1 MPSHGAFPA
10 EEFGSGSR
18 PTPLIDAPAWLKA
31 RAAGQDADGDRAT
44 LTPSD
49 RAFLES
55 PPTYEE
61 GGSLPPP
68 SLAPPAVAPPS
79 TARRVLSLLL
89 FVVIAGAAS
98 AVLVLAVMR
107 YLGHSVLHWG

>member
-1 MPSHGAFPA
+1 M
-10 EEFGSGSR
+10 
-18 PTPLIDAPAWLKA
+18 A
-31 RAAGQDADGDRAT
+31 RAGSHSADDDRAT

-61 GGSLPPP
+61 GGSLLL
-68 SLAPPAVAPPS
+68 SVAPPALPTPS
-79 TARRVLSLLL
+79 TARRLLSLML

-98 AVLVLAVMR
+98 AVLGLAVLR
-107 YLGHSVLHWG
+107 YLEPSLLP

>member
-1 MPSHGAFPA
+1 MTSHGAFPA

-18 PTPLIDAPAWLKA
+18 PTPLVDIPAWLVA
-31 RAAGQDADGDRAT
+31 RAGGSAAEGDRAT

-55 PPTYEE
+55 PPTYDE
-61 GGSLPPP
+61 GESLVP
-68 SLAPPAVAPPS
+68 SVAPPALPTPS
-79 TARRVLSLLL
+79 TARRVVSWML

-98 AVLVLAVMR
+98 AVLGLAVLR
-107 YLGHSVLHWG
+107 YLGSSLLP

>member
-1 MPSHGAFPA
+1 MSSHGAFPA

-18 PTPLIDAPAWLKA
+18 PTPLIDAPAWLMA
-31 RAAGQDADGDRAT
+31 RAGGHAGDGDRAT

-61 GGSLPPP
+61 GGSLLPSVAPPP
-68 SLAPPAVAPPS
+68 ALPAPS
-79 TARRVLSLLL
+79 TARRVLSLML
-89 FVVIAGAAS
+89 FVVIAGGAMTVLGLAA
-98 AVLVLAVMR
+98 LR
-107 YLGHSVLHWG
+107 YLGHPVLP

>member
-1 MPSHGAFPA
+1 MTSHGAFSA

-18 PTPLIDAPAWLKA
+18 PTPLVDVPAWLVA
-31 RAAGQDADGDRAT
+31 RAGGAEGDRAT

-61 GGSLPPP
+61 AEALMLSV
-68 SLAPPAVAPPS
+68 APPALPKPS
-79 TARRVLSLLL
+79 TARRVLSLML

-98 AVLVLAVMR
+98 AVLGLAVLR
-107 YLGHSVLHWG
+107 YLGPSLSP

>member
-1 MPSHGAFPA
+1 MASHGAFSA

-18 PTPLIDAPAWLKA
+18 LTPVVDAPAWLKA
-31 RAAGQDADGDRAT
+31 RSQTDGERVT

-61 GGSLPPP
+61 GGSLLPRSLPPRAVP
-68 SLAPPAVAPPS
+68 SQ
-79 TARRVLSLLL
+79 ARRLRSRLL
-89 FVVIAGAAS
+89 FFAIGGSAA
-98 AVLVLAVMR
+98 AVLVLAALR
-107 YLGHSVLHWG
+107 YLAHSLLGS

>member
-1 MPSHGAFPA
+1 MTSPGAFPA

-31 RAAGQDADGDRAT
+31 RAGGPGAEGDRAT

-55 PPTYEE
+55 SPSYEE

-68 SLAPPAVAPPS
+68 SLAPPAVPTPS

-98 AVLVLAVMR
+98 AVLALAVLR
-107 YLGHSVLHWG
+107 YLGHTVFDLG

>member
-1 MPSHGAFPA
+1 MSSHGAFPA

-18 PTPLIDAPAWLKA
+18 PTPLIDAPAWLMA
-31 RAAGQDADGDRAT
+31 RAGGHGGDGDRAT

-61 GGSLPPP
+61 GGSLLPSLPPP
-68 SLAPPAVAPPS
+68 ALPAPS

-89 FVVIAGAAS
+89 FTLVGGSAL
-98 AVLVLAVMR
+98 AVLALAVAR
-107 YLGHSVLHWG
+107 ALGHPLLGR

>member
-1 MPSHGAFPA
+1 MTSHGAFPA

-18 PTPLIDAPAWLKA
+18 PTPLVDVPAWLAA
-31 RAAGQDADGDRAT
+31 RAGGHGAEGDRAT

-61 GGSLPPP
+61 GESLLP
-68 SLAPPAVAPPS
+68 SAAPPALPAPS
-79 TARRVLSLLL
+79 TARRALSLML

-98 AVLVLAVMR
+98 AVLGLAVLR
-107 YLGHSVLHWG
+107 HLGP

>member
-1 MPSHGAFPA
+1 MARAGGHGA
-10 EEFGSGSR
+10 E
-18 PTPLIDAPAWLKA
+18 
-31 RAAGQDADGDRAT
+31 GDRAT

-55 PPTYEE
+55 QPTYEE
-61 GGSLPPP
+61 GELLRP
-68 SLAPPAVAPPS
+68 SVAPPTLPTPS

-98 AVLVLAVMR
+98 AVLGLAVLR
-107 YLGHSVLHWG
+107 YLGASPLP